1 MAGRQAARRVAL
13 TGPVT
18 VTGTL
23 GVGAGAAGSWL
34 PLPLARHQMAR
45 RMARTQ
51 PADHRTPAPGSS
63 NSVFPARAAK
73 RIPIGP
79 SVGTRRAAGRPES
92 SQGGR

>member
-34 PLPLARHQMAR
+34 PLPVGALPD
-45 RMARTQ
+45 ARTR
-51 PADHRTPAPGSS
+51 PAHNRSSSVTGRARSEGRNSAP
-63 NSVFPARAAK
+63 R
-73 RIPIGP
+73 
-79 SVGTRRAAGRPES
+79 
-92 SQGGR
+92 

>member
-34 PLPLARHQMAR
+34 PLPVGAVPDGAQTAGTSPELLGNRQSAVRGSQVR
-45 RMARTQ
+45 
-51 PADHRTPAPGSS
+51 PG
-63 NSVFPARAAK
+63 N
-73 RIPIGP
+73 
-79 SVGTRRAAGRPES
+79 ES
-92 SQGGR
+92 G